1 MENTIT
7 IKIEGLKEL
16 TEAVFELIATMKN
29 PYVVPMAPP
38 EKHELST
45 PKAVPIP
52 PGPETP
58 PAPVPIPPGPETPPA
73 PVPVA
78 APAPTYTIEQLQR
91 ATAPLIDA
99 GKLSAIQGLMQSMGI
114 ASLFD
119 LPKEQ
124 YGEFA
129 EALREMG
136 AQI

>member
-45 PKAVPIP
+45 PKA
-52 PGPETP
+52 
-58 PAPVPIPPGPETPPA
+58 VPIPPGPETPPA